1 MKRWIV
7 LLLFFTEFVSAQT
20 VSRLTL
26 SQAYDLAE
34 KNYPVTRQKDLV
46 RQTEDITVEN
56 LRRGY
61 LPQPTLS
68 GQATY
73 QSDVTGID
81 ISLPGIKIQSPA
93 KDQYKV
99 LADVNQVVYDGGL
112 IKQQQKATQLNTEVE
127 EQKIEVE
134 LYKLKDRINE
144 IYLGVLFLEEQIKQA
159 DLIKQDIQVGIKQL
173 EAQ

>member
-99 LADVNQVVYDGGL
+99 LADLSQVISQFLFFDNEKVIFARFNQ
-112 IKQQQKATQLNTEVE
+112 A
-127 EQKIEVE
+127 KISKS
-134 LYKLKDRINE
+134 LH
-144 IYLGVLFLEEQIKQA
+144 KQA
-159 DLIKQDIQVGIKQL
+159 DPRPCCADHIGKLFV
-173 EAQ
+173 